1 MKFSVSLAGILKWSN
16 LEDWTY
22 SFTVEGQE
30 GPKNFF
36 MDCLKEV
43 WGLSNTILG
52 FTIGKT
58 VIGILLS

>member
-1 MKFSVSLAGILKWSN
+1 MKVGVPLFFPWNHKLSGKGKGEEIFCFTCWNIKLIN
-16 LEDWTY
+16 LEAWTY

-43 WGLSNTILG
+43 
-52 FTIGKT
+52 
-58 VIGILLS
+58 